1 MPQPITALDQHTLVE
16 PLPREDAR
24 ALAAA
29 LERARGG
36 RKEDGFL
43 LGGSPLPADAEQA
56 VLDLLGRLADGDGV
70 ELASAQAW
78 LSTSQAARAAG
89 ISQSY
94 VRQLADAGELPVVFR
109 GTHRRFRATD
119 VRAWVSA
126 RSRSDPDA

>member
-16 PLPREDAR
+16 PLTREDAR
-24 ALAAA
+24 ALTTS
-29 LERARGG
+29 LQRARSGPPEG
-36 RKEDGFL
+36 VVL
-43 LGGSPLPADAEQA
+43 VGGSPLPVEAEQA
-56 VLDLLGRLADGDGV
+56 VLDLLGRLAEGDGV

-109 GTHRRFRATD
+109 GTHRRFRAAD